1 MSIRVRFIGENLVVE
16 TGEILEI
23 PFEQLKEACLNSE
36 FETLSIFDIVNEG
49 VKICTG
55 GYDVVKGKYQE
66 STLYNKLQSAIIHD
80 ERYQEKK
87 LKKQAYLEK
96 IREAGRLATQE
107 KYSSFQENPYIRR
120 KQRKNMRDYYL
131 GKRMY

>member
-1 MSIRVRFIGENLVVE
+1 MSWNNGYERKRF
-16 TGEILEI
+16 
-23 PFEQLKEACLNSE
+23 
-36 FETLSIFDIVNEG
+36 
-49 VKICTG
+49 
-55 GYDVVKGKYQE
+55 
-66 STLYNKLQSAIIHD
+66 
-80 ERYQEKK
+80 EKK